1 MHHPLSDWEKSNLTQ
16 LRVFEGLREMGVLL
30 MTFTPLDG
38 ALGEEAFQEAWPTLV
53 ALFCAGFAVFWL
65 GVFGER
71 RLHGA
76 G

>member
-1 MHHPLSDWEKSNLTQ
+1 
-16 LRVFEGLREMGVLL
+16 MGVLL

-38 ALGEEAFQEAWPTLV
+38 ALGEEPFQEVWLTLV
-53 ALFCAGFAVFWL
+53 ALYCAGFAVFCL